1 MNVSIIN
8 ELNKF
13 FEDNSDG
20 YTRKDLITCI
30 KNAYDNSNTSRKRRN
45 KKKDGEIK
53 EKKPLNAYQLF
64 VKEQMTILKNT
75 EEINNH
81 KELMKKISELWK
93 KSKEV
98 EKEIKKEVEKEIK
111 KEIEKEVEKEVEKE
125 IEKEVEKEKKK
136 RGRKPK

>member
-1 MNVSIIN
+1 MDVMNVSIIN
-8 ELNKF
+8 VLNKF

-30 KNAYDNSNTSRKRRN
+30 KNAYDNSNTSKKRRN
-45 KKKDGEIK
+45 KKKDEEIK

-111 KEIEKEVEKEVEKE
+111 KEIEIK
-125 IEKEVEKEKKK
+125 VEKEKKK

>member
-1 MNVSIIN
+1 MDVMNVSIIN

-30 KNAYDNSNTSRKRRN
+30 KNAYDNSNISKKRRN

-111 KEIEKEVEKEVEKE
+111 KEI
-125 IEKEVEKEKKK
+125 
-136 RGRKPK
+136 